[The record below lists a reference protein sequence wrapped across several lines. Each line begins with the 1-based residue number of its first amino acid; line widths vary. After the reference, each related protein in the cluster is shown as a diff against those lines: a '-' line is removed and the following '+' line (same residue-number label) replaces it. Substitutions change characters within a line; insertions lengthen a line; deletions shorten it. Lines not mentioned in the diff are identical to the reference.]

1 MGVASQVNTVATHIV
16 VVLDVV
22 TIGGYSLFIKCTQN

>member
-22 TIGGYSLFIKCTQN
+22 TVGGYSIFIKLMQ